1 MISKRLAKYVF
12 WCTFLGIMAIPAI
25 ALAQE
30 GEGGG
35 VVTMAAAVKTCGA
48 AAAMGISAL
57 AAGWAQARI
66 GSAGQGTLAERP
78 EERVFVLTLT
88 ALPEVIVL
96 LGFVMAI
103 LLNG

>member
-1 MISKRLAKYVF
+1 MISKRLKGYLFVG
-12 WCTFLGIMAIPAI
+12 TFLGVLAIPMVAM
-25 ALAQE
+25 AAE
-30 GEGGG
+30 AAATAP
-35 VVTMAAAVKTCGA
+35 VTMAAAVKTLA
-48 AAAMGISAL
+48 AALAMGMSAL
-57 AAGWAQARI
+57 SAGWAQSKI

-78 EERVFVLTLT
+78 DERIWVVTLT